1 MKNKTDITIILDRS
15 GSMASVQDDTIGG
28 FNSFLGEQQKDE
40 GEAALS
46 LVQFDDQYEVVYA
59 DKDLQNADKLNDRTF
74 QPRGS
79 TALYDAIGRTIQ
91 STGQRLAALPES
103 ERPDK
108 VVLMI
113 LTDGF
118 ENSSREFSAQKINQ
132 MIGHQRNVYSWDFV
146 FIGANQ
152 DAVLSAHQIGID
164 DKAALTY
171 AHNAQGTLEAFASVS
186 RKMRGYRTEKKLDSL
201 HFDEAD
207 KAAQDAAAKAK

>member
-15 GSMASVQDDTIGG
+15 GSMASVQDDTVGG
-28 FNSFLGEQQKDE
+28 FNSFLSKQQKDT

-46 LVQFDDQYEVVYA
+46 LVQFDDQYEIVYA
-59 DKDLQNADKLNDRTF
+59 DKNLQNADKLSDRTF

-79 TALYDAIGRTIQ
+79 TALYDAIGRTIHT
-91 STGQRLAALPES
+91 TGQRLANLPES

-108 VVLMI
+108 VVMMI

-118 ENSSREFSAQKINQ
+118 ENSSRQFSAAQISEL
-132 MIGHQRNVYSWDFV
+132 IRHQRNVYSWDFV

-152 DAVLSAHQIGID
+152 DAVLSARALGID

-171 AHNAQGTLEAFASVS
+171 AHNAQGTVEAFASVS
-186 RKMRGYRTEKKLDSL
+186 RKLSGHRIEKKLDSL
-201 HFDEAD
+201 YFDD
-207 KAAQDAAAKAK
+207 DDRAAQDAAKSK